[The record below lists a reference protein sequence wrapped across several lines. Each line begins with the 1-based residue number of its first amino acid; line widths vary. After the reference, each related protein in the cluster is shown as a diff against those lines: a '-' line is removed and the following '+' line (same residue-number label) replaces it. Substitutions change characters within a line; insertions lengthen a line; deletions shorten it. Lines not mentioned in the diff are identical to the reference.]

1 MLQAITKRLKRGKR
15 GISTV
20 IVIMLSLVL
29 VVVIVS
35 NVVLWSYQMN
45 QVDMDRIQETLS
57 LTNVERPRSPW
68 FTAQNEFSIS
78 AGSILSGTYA
88 DTASLDEL
96 HETFYEEAQ
105 QGSDVYSPLGYR
117 PVGSTSYV
125 SGSVADLSSNNGVYM
140 NFRSNASGTSN
151 NNFYPSSYALSG
163 STRTVSGALADL
175 QADDG
180 GYMTYRSYVSAS
192 SATSKTEAFIAYR
205 SNTSSGLS
213 FPKNRLWDGDTDAWG
228 SESEMA
234 TAGSDIRWVR
244 TAVCPISERAL
255 EKIVVTLSDDGYLNA
270 YVWDGTSWNVT
281 NYIGYVGTPAN
292 AYKCFDI
299 TYETTSGKA
308 LLVYGISSTDTARD
322 LAYKTW
328 TFGTGWSSEYY
339 IDDTEHTT
347 NIQYY
352 WVELASNPTSG
363 SNEVTMVA
371 LDGTD
376 SDGNGW
382 VWNVSSW
389 GSIYELDG
397 TVSTTTREC
406 VAVAYESQSGR
417 AWTAVGSGSNASMF
431 SMRSQTGGIWNATKE
446 SPNVGGTPYWCT
458 LKSDPASNQLMLTS
472 VDSGSDLNTVYWSGD
487 GDWSA
492 PIEHDA
498 SVDYNAYRCADFAW
512 EPTGGK
518 GLLVWGTASGSI
530 SRKTFT
536 APSTWG
542 SAATV
547 NYTGTKAWIQLRT
560 NTRTVGGDA
569 KILGAVLNS
578 AFDIGAISWDG
589 TAFTIISEATFT
601 AGTTAVTY
609 ECFEMEYNIFG
620 DPTEFTSEFEFTG
633 ASNTESWTQLTWT
646 IDSSSTTADTN
657 AVLQL
662 YNYHAGQYP
671 TSGDGYMTG
680 TVGTDDVTM
689 SQNIT
694 ANPTYF
700 RDGSGNWAMK
710 IKIVKATA
718 QQFDWKGDL
727 ASFTTPHTTGYT
739 CEVEFSGTSDTQS
752 WMQLDW
758 TADLS
763 FTTPDVTTT
772 LQLYNYAASRY
783 PTSGDGYI
791 TGTLGQ
797 TDVTKNQ
804 TITANPTNFR
814 DTNGNWTMKIRGT
827 KATDTPFE
835 LKIDW
840 IEFKTIISKASR
852 LDIDNNFTIDPSTC
866 PRDSICGIEIQT
878 RYNVTG
884 NTERWFLKAYNWATS
899 NFTDI
904 GFNNTAGDAPTL
916 NGWNDYAIIV
926 MADWTDYVRSDGVV
940 RIEFVDQRS
949 SIDQATVEID
959 FCGARAIMDGA
970 CINIKNSS
978 PLSIHIVALWITNS
992 TSHQHYDTDL
1002 FLNSG
1007 ESTEYIRED
1016 LSLPQ
1021 DVFIVKVITE
1031 RGNIAVFASG

>member
-1 MLQAITKRLKRGKR
+1 MKKHNK
-15 GISTV
+15 
-20 IVIMLSLVL
+20 VL
-29 VVVIVS
+29 MC
-35 NVVLWSYQMN
+35 Y
-45 QVDMDRIQETLS
+45 
-57 LTNVERPRSPW
+57 
-68 FTAQNEFSIS
+68 S
-78 AGSILSGTYA
+78 A
-88 DTASLDEL
+88 
-96 HETFYEEAQ
+96 
-105 QGSDVYSPLGYR
+105 LGYR
-117 PVGSTSYV
+117 PVGSTGYV
-125 SGSVADLSSNNGVYM
+125 SGSIADLNSNNGVYM
-140 NFRSNASGTSN
+140 NFRSYTSGTST

-175 QADDG
+175 QADDS
-180 GYMTYRSYVSAS
+180 GYMTYRSYVSAF
-192 SATSKTEAFIAYR
+192 SATSKTDAFIAYR

-213 FPKNRLWDGDTDAWG
+213 FPKSRLWDGDTGAWG

-281 NYIGYVGTPAN
+281 NYIGYVGTTAN

-299 TYETTSGKA
+299 AYETTSGKA

-382 VWNVSSW
+382 VWNGSSW
-389 GSIYELDG
+389 GSIYELDA

-417 AWTAVGSGSNASMF
+417 AWTGVGSGTNASMF

-458 LKSDPASNQLMLTS
+458 LKSDPASNQLMLIS

-518 GLLVWGTASGSI
+518 GLLVWGTLSGSI

-601 AGTTAVTY
+601 ADTTIITY
-609 ECFEMEYNIFG
+609 ECFEMEFNIFG
-620 DPTEFTSEFEFTG
+620 DPTEFTSEVEFTG

-646 IDSSSTTADTN
+646 IDSSATTAN
-657 AVLQL
+657 ANAIFQL
-662 YNYHAGQYP
+662 YNYQTGQYP
-671 TSGDGYMTG
+671 TNGDGYMTG
-680 TVGTDDVTM
+680 TVSIDDVTM

-700 RDGSGNWAMK
+700 RNGSGNWKMNVTIA
-710 IKIVKATA
+710 KATA

-727 ASFTTPHTTGYT
+727 ARFTTPHSTGYT
-739 CEVEFSGTSDTQS
+739 CEVEFSGASDTQS
-752 WMQLDW
+752 WVQLDW

-772 LQLYNYAASRY
+772 LQLYNYVASQY

-797 TDVTKNQ
+797 TDTTKNQ

-827 KATDTPFE
+827 KTTDTPFE

-840 IEFKTIISKASR
+840 IEFKTIISEASR
-852 LDIDNNFTIDPSTC
+852 LDIDNNFTIDPSAC

-916 NGWNDYAIIV
+916 NVWNDYGIIV
-926 MADWTDYVRSDGVV
+926 TADWTDYVSSEGVV

-959 FCGARAIMDGA
+959 FFAVRALKDGT
-970 CINIKNSS
+970 CISMKNSS
-978 PLSIHIVALWITNS
+978 PLSVHIVAVWITNS
-992 TSHQHYDTDL
+992 ASHQRYDADM

-1007 ESTEYIRED
+1007 ESSTYVRED
-1016 LSLPQ
+1016 WTLPQ
-1021 DVFIVKVITE
+1021 DTYIVKVVTE
-1031 RGNIAVFASG
+1031 RGNVAVFSNS